1 MLRKVIASSEEI
13 PCLIFNHVGHNN
25 MGTAPLKQVKQDM
38 VSAITQFF
46 DIIRQ
51 SPIGSAQGFMGVL
64 WSDILPP
71 LWYGFTDDTVKADA
85 NRKMLN
91 RKAHAVIGGSG
102 HRFVTHS
109 NISYQVKENYLNSES
124 DPVHLSYVGINK
136 FWLNIANMAMYWYDG
151 VDQA

>member
-1 MLRKVIASSEEI
+1 
-13 PCLIFNHVGHNN
+13 

-38 VSAITQFF
+38 VTSITQFF
-46 DIIRQ
+46 DISRQ

-64 WSDILPP
+64 WSDILLP
-71 LWYGFTDDTVKADA
+71 LWYGFSDDTVKADA

-102 HRFVTHS
+102 HRFVTHN
-109 NISYQVKENYLNSES
+109 NISYQVKENYLNPES

-151 VDQA
+151 VDHA